1 VTGLTFDWDGIGY
14 VTDTAAIDFVK
25 LVSSKDYA
33 PETAIEPGIQY
44 IKEKK
49 PTFMTIYIGGLDET
63 GHGEGW
69 GSDAYYAMLE
79 RIDACIGK
87 VVQAVKDAGIYNET
101 IFIISADHGG
111 INKGHGGM
119 TLEELQT
126 PFIVCGKNVK
136 SNYQMKEG
144 MMQFD
149 TAATIAYIFGLKRPS
164 CWIGR
169 PMAEIFR

>member
-1 VTGLTFDWDGIGY
+1 
-14 VTDTAAIDFVK
+14 
-25 LVSSKDYA
+25 
-33 PETAIEPGIQY
+33 
-44 IKEKK
+44 
-49 PTFMTIYIGGLDET
+49 
-63 GHGEGW
+63 
-69 GSDAYYAMLE
+69 MLE

-87 VVQAVKDAGIYNET
+87 VIQAVKDAGIYNET
-101 IFIISADHGG
+101 IIILSADHGG

-136 SNYQMKEG
+136 SNYQLKQP

-169 PMAEIFR
+169 PMTEMFK